1 MYRMRTAAELRMR
14 ESLCG
19 GSTDSGAFTGRCGN
33 AGPSGQKL
41 RRFGVYARRKFCRVM
56 RQVED
61 RMKSTRERQKGGLL
75 LAFIRGSVILQM
87 LDRLSARIY
96 GSFGSGFFGW
106 LFTGYRSEDSG
117 LLTSWLEGSSL
128 WRLGGRACRFWNRQI
143 ENSLIILL
151 VRSGMRRMLR
161 FRLRTFG
168 FFTVTFGAYTAV
180 FSLVRALLAGE
191 DISIP
196 EHPELLFAIG
206 MICLSIPLLLSK
218 VTVAE
223 NLYTTTS
230 GLLLLQILGYMPE
243 EVILAGR
250 GSTAGRTSVAFF
262 AGLLCGMLTF
272 FADPWLIM
280 ALPVAGIY
288 LYLVLC
294 KPEIGVMSLF
304 FAMPLLPTMVLAV
317 LVIYTFFAL
326 ALKVLRGKRSIHVEP
341 LDIMVMAF
349 AVILFFGGTVS
360 LSGGSLKP
368 ALLFVCL
375 MMGYFQTVWLLRER
389 DWLTRCSAAGV
400 LSASLVAL
408 YGVFQ
413 YLTGTSVMAEAWVDS
428 EMFESIAG
436 RAVGTLENPN
446 MLGEYLILMI
456 PLAVV
461 MLVGHGEGLRRIPAF
476 VCLGIMGVCLILT
489 WSRGAWLGLIF
500 AAVLFLFI
508 WHRRAM
514 WLLFAGIAAIP
525 LLPYILPAS
534 IIQRFTSIGNLSD
547 SSTSYRVNIWRAS
560 CDMLRDFGFTGIGI
574 GESAWFRVYPGY
586 AYMGVEAAPHS
597 HNLFLQI
604 WLETGICGLIVFVL
618 ILFLLCQS
626 VFTMCR
632 QLRDAKRLAVLDLPC
647 TVENI
652 SSGSA
657 YNLLVRKT
665 MSQLRITC
673 AAPLSGLFAVL
684 VQGMTDYAWY
694 NYRVY
699 LMFWLMAGLT
709 AAYARSGRAM
719 LMDPKAN
726 EEDRAV
732 LDLPYLAGKQSR
744 KKTVR
749 GEDAAAEEETV

>member
-1 MYRMRTAAELRMR
+1 
-14 ESLCG
+14 
-19 GSTDSGAFTGRCGN
+19 
-33 AGPSGQKL
+33 
-41 RRFGVYARRKFCRVM
+41 
-56 RQVED
+56 
-61 RMKSTRERQKGGLL
+61 MKSTRERHKGRLL

-87 LDRLSARIY
+87 LDKLSERIY
-96 GSFGSGFFGW
+96 NSFGSGFFGW
-106 LFTGYRSEDSG
+106 LFTGYRAESTG
-117 LLTSWLEGSSL
+117 FLASWLAESSFGRMGS
-128 WRLGGRACRFWNRQI
+128 RICRFLNRQI
-143 ENSLIILL
+143 ENSLIVLL

-191 DISIP
+191 NISIP
-196 EHPELLFAIG
+196 DHPELLFAIG

-218 VTVAE
+218 ATVAE
-223 NLYTTTS
+223 TLHTTVS
-230 GLLLLQILGYMPE
+230 GLLLLRILGYTPE

-250 GSTAGRTSVAFF
+250 GKSAGRTSIAFLM
-262 AGLLCGMLTF
+262 GLVCGILTF
-272 FADPWLIM
+272 FAAPWLVM
-280 ALPVAGIY
+280 ALPLVLIY

-304 FAMPLLPTMVLAV
+304 FAMPLLPTMVLAG
-317 LVIYTFFAL
+317 LVIYTFFCF
-326 ALKVLRGKRSIHVEP
+326 ALKVLRGKRSIHIEP

-375 MMGYFQTVWLLRER
+375 IMGYFETVWLLRER
-389 DWLTRCSAAGV
+389 DWLARCSVAGV
-400 LSASLVAL
+400 VSASLVAL
-408 YGVFQ
+408 YGIFQ
-413 YLTGTSVMAEAWVDS
+413 YLTGSLDMVEAWVDS
-428 EMFESIAG
+428 EMFEAIAG

-514 WLLFAGIAAIP
+514 WLLFAGVAAIP

-547 SSTSYRVNIWRAS
+547 TSTSYRVNIWRAT
-560 CDMLRDFGFTGIGI
+560 CDMLEDFGFSGIGI

-586 AYMGVEAAPHS
+586 AYMGVEKAPHS

-604 WLETGICGLIVFVL
+604 WLETGICGLLVFVL

-647 TVENI
+647 GTENI
-652 SSGSA
+652 SSGST
-657 YNLLVRKT
+657 YNLLIRKT
-665 MSQLRITC
+665 LSQLRITC

-699 LMFWLMAGLT
+699 LMFWLMTGLT
-709 AAYARSGRAM
+709 AAYARSGRSM

-726 EEDRAV
+726 EEDRAA
-732 LDLPYLAGKQSR
+732 LDLPYFAGKRSG

-749 GEDAAAEEETV
+749 KADAAEEETV

>member
-1 MYRMRTAAELRMR
+1 
-14 ESLCG
+14 
-19 GSTDSGAFTGRCGN
+19 
-33 AGPSGQKL
+33 
-41 RRFGVYARRKFCRVM
+41 
-56 RQVED
+56 
-61 RMKSTRERQKGGLL
+61 MKSTREKQKGSLL

-87 LDRLSARIY
+87 LDRLSEKIY
-96 GSFGSGFFGW
+96 SSFGSGFFGW
-106 LFTGYRSEDSG
+106 LFTGYRAENTG
-117 LLTSWLEGSSL
+117 LLASWLTGSSL
-128 WRLGGRACRFWNRQI
+128 WRIGGRFCRYWNRQT
-143 ENSLIILL
+143 ENSLILLL
-151 VRSGMRRMLR
+151 VRSGMRCMLR

-180 FSLVRALLAGE
+180 FSLVRALLSGE
-191 DISIP
+191 NISIP

-218 VTVAE
+218 ITVAE
-223 NLYTTTS
+223 TLYTTMS
-230 GLLLLQILGYMPE
+230 GLMLLRILGYTPE
-243 EVILAGR
+243 EVILASR
-250 GSTAGRTSVAFF
+250 GSTAGKTSIAFF

-272 FADPWLIM
+272 FADPWVVM
-280 ALPVAGIY
+280 ALPLVWVY

-304 FAMPLLPTMVLAV
+304 FAMPLLPTMVLAG
-317 LVIYTFFAL
+317 LVIYTFFCFAV
-326 ALKVLRGKRSIHVEP
+326 KVLRGKRSIHVEP

-349 AVILFFGGTVS
+349 TVILFFGGTVS

-375 MMGYFQTVWLLRER
+375 IMGYFETVWLLRER
-389 DWLTRCSAAGV
+389 DWLARCSVAGV
-400 LSASLVAL
+400 ISASIAALV
-408 YGVFQ
+408 GIFQ

-500 AAVLFLFI
+500 AAILFLFI

-514 WLLFAGIAAIP
+514 WLFFAGVAAIP

-547 SSTSYRVNIWRAS
+547 SSTSYRVNIWRAA
-560 CDMLRDFGFTGIGI
+560 CEMLEDFGFTGIGI
-574 GESAWFRVYPGY
+574 GESAWFRVYPMY
-586 AYMGVEAAPHS
+586 AYMGVETAPHS

-604 WLETGICGLIVFVL
+604 WLETGICGLTVFIL

-632 QLRDAKRLAVLDLPC
+632 QLREAKRLAVLDLPC
-647 TVENI
+647 EAEV

-657 YNLLVRKT
+657 YNLLTRKT
-665 MSQLRITC
+665 LSQLRISC
-673 AAPLSGLFAVL
+673 AAPLSGIFAVL

-699 LMFWLMAGLT
+699 LMFWLMTGLT
-709 AAYARSGRAM
+709 AAYARSGRSM
-719 LMDPKAN
+719 LMEPKAN
-726 EEDRAV
+726 EEDRAA
-732 LDLPYLAGKQSR
+732 LDLPYLTGKRSR
-744 KKTVR
+744 KKKMQ
-749 GEDAAAEEETV
+749 DAAAEEETV